1 MTRSAMQ
8 RRQGK
13 GILVKAA
20 LLGALAAGV
29 PAVAKQPAA
38 SPAPVFLVT
47 VHVTP
52 KAAGTLAS
60 RGHVVTLET
69 SWDGPEDPIAQERVQ
84 LTATGGV
91 ARFYGKDTASG
102 RSIVRRLSSGADV
115 LVNAFSRPN
124 GRPFA
129 EVSNLI
135 SCGLVEEPW
144 PRPSGKT
151 YAISC
156 KLIGE

>member
-1 MTRSAMQ
+1 MAGRAIQ
-8 RRQGK
+8 RRG
-13 GILVKAA
+13 GRATLANAA
-20 LLGALAAGV
+20 LLAALMASF
-29 PAVAKQPAA
+29 PADAKQAA
-38 SPAPVFLVT
+38 PSAAPVFLVT

-52 KAAGTLAS
+52 KAAATLAS

-69 SWDGPEDPIAQERVQ
+69 SWDGPDEPIAQERVQ
-84 LTATGGV
+84 LSATGGV

-115 LVNAFSRPN
+115 LVNAFSRPD

-135 SCGLVEEPW
+135 SCGTVEEPW
-144 PRPSGKT
+144 PRPSGET